1 MKGRQYLQKT
11 AHPYPH
17 VGEWVKKVMQ
27 SQKISQAELAR
38 RLQVSPNSLI
48 NYFKQPSLQFGILWN
63 IGVALQYD
71 FFTELANYYP
81 PAIPLN
87 ENSKIVAELNEKKA
101 LISDLQ
107 KEIEIYKS
115 ALGIKK

>member
-1 MKGRQYLQKT
+1 MGS
-11 AHPYPH
+11 
-17 VGEWVKKVMQ
+17 WVKKVMQ

-38 RLQVSPNSLI
+38 RLRVSPNTLI

-63 IGVALQYD
+63 IGIALHYD
-71 FFTELANYYP
+71 FFTELANHYP
-81 PAIPLN
+81 STIPLN
-87 ENSKIVAELNEKKA
+87 ENSKIVAELKEKTA